1 VVGGVEDGEVGGGG
15 RAAEEL
21 LGGNVHGDG
30 WTTAVASGLGT
41 LDEGQFRFRHPLV
54 RSAVYRAATGEQRRR
69 AHAALARTLA
79 GDQDRAVWH
88 QAAAVRGPDEA
99 IALALDKTADRA
111 RFRGGL
117 DVAFAAL
124 ERAAGLSADPRLHAL
139 RLLRAGDLAYQLGR
153 SQEAVRLL
161 RTALQLGQLPA
172 HEAARASFDLETL
185 TRAWSGESTIRR
197 FACVA
202 EDLAGRGDD
211 RGALEAL
218 NTVSVRS
225 YW

>member
-1 VVGGVEDGEVGGGG
+1 GGIVGEGGGKAVGVIEVGAAGGDHDLIRASEPLPLTARLEATFATRLAALG
-15 RAAEEL
+15 ADVQALLLLAALDDGDIAELDHAAEEL
-21 LGGNVHGDG
+21 LGGKARGDG
-30 WTTAVASGLGT
+30 WATAVASGLGT

-99 IALALDKTADRA
+99 IALALDETADRA

-139 RLLRAGDLAYQLGR
+139 RLWRAGDL
-153 SQEAVRLL
+153 
-161 RTALQLGQLPA
+161 
-172 HEAARASFDLETL
+172 
-185 TRAWSGESTIRR
+185 
-197 FACVA
+197 
-202 EDLAGRGDD
+202 
-211 RGALEAL
+211 
-218 NTVSVRS
+218 
-225 YW
+225 